1 MKNKKKY
8 IVIGIIL
15 LILAFTWSIVN
26 DPSNIIE
33 TAGMT
38 IKIRII
44 INIAITFMII
54 GIAERFFIKSGI
66 VPKWI
71 RYIIYWQWVVVPI
84 VLIISVID
92 II

>member
-1 MKNKKKY
+1 MKSKKTY
-8 IVIGIIL
+8 IVVGIIL
-15 LILAFTWSIVN
+15 LIIAFAWSVVN

-33 TAGMT
+33 TAGMAV
-38 IKIRII
+38 KIRII
-44 INIAITFMII
+44 INIAITFTII

-71 RYIIYWQWVVVPI
+71 RFIIYWQWVVVPI
-84 VLIISVID
+84 VLIISIID